1 MLVDNWHLLLGS
13 AVITGKPFR
22 WLLHGPLVYVSQRVR
37 LNRGLL
43 QGWADRCLL
52 FWTSA
57 ERERETVVFSNADTN
72 RIGDDILLGWSGLS
86 WSEGEEEGRAGGCGA
101 ESVSTVIGKGCLWL
115 VIYILVL
122 VDGICRGYVYSYT
135 AWLTVY
141 CCKNCLNNRESQK
154 TLSSHE
160 KINTTAVTVSIKTLE
175 S

>member
-1 MLVDNWHLLLGS
+1 MAFTWPTCICVPEGEIKQGSSSGLGWQMPSLLNLC
-13 AVITGKPFR
+13 R
-22 WLLHGPLVYVSQRVR
+22 
-37 LNRGLL
+37 
-43 QGWADRCLL
+43 
-52 FWTSA
+52 

-160 KINTTAVTVSIKTLE
+160 KINTTAVTISIKTLE